1 MGDGFGGEGLL
12 RGVDEGQIEVERC
25 PGIGQDLFLEPICLL
40 GSAAHEVALV
50 GAFVELLGDR
60 EEHFDGA
67 FGIGFRKPDIPEREY
82 ESALSGFEESAHR
95 SQ

>member
-1 MGDGFGGEGLL
+1 MPPWF
-12 RGVDEGQIEVERC
+12 C
-25 PGIGQDLFLEPICLL
+25 
-40 GSAAHEVALV
+40 AAHEVALV

-82 ESALSGFEESAHR
+82 ESLLSGFEESAPAPSER
-95 SQ
+95 SLSFLESECADIF